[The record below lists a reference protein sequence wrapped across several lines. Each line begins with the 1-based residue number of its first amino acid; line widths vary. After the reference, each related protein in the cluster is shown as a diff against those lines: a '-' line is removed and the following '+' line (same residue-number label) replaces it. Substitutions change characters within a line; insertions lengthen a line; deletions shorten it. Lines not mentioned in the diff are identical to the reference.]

1 MTLHFAGQFL
11 LITNQV
17 RAQGQKWTVW
27 KIKDTECGHG
37 HTERLTTRKSGK
49 KHPVRLVLISP

>member
-1 MTLHFAGQFL
+1 MTLHFVGQFM

-17 RAQGQKWTVW
+17 RTQGQKWTVW

-37 HTERLTTRKSGK
+37 HIIQKDWQLEN
-49 KHPVRLVLISP
+49 LVKNIPSD